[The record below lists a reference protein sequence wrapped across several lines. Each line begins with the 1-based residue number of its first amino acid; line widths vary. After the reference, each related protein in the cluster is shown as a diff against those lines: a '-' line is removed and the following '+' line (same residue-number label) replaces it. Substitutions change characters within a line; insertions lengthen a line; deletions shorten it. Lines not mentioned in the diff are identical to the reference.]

1 MSVFADGFQSGS
13 MFHEILHFL
22 ALKDEFHDTQLL
34 DKTQA
39 QSIIYD
45 KKYMKF
51 LQDKPQENKI
61 KYECIKQELR
71 QGYDKKVGEISKKL
85 SKTQD
90 GSFSLMMLTSPKTTT
105 EDKTFAT
112 LLKEKQCPTIDH
124 IAKQLQRRD
133 VISAKTRLRSADS

>member
-1 MSVFADGFQSGS
+1 
-13 MFHEILHFL
+13 
-22 ALKDEFHDTQLL
+22 
-34 DKTQA
+34 
-39 QSIIYD
+39 
-45 KKYMKF
+45 MKF

-71 QGYDKKVGEISKKL
+71 QGYDKKVGDISKKL

-112 LLKEKQCPTIDH
+112 LLKETQCPTIDH

-133 VISAKTRLRSADS
+133 VISAKTRLRSADSLHSHQSSQKTLKKSESQQKSDYYKFYLQNAQKAIDMMIV

>member
-22 ALKDEFHDTQLL
+22 ALKDEVHDTQLL

-71 QGYDKKVGEISKKL
+71 QGYDKKVGDISKKL
-85 SKTQD
+85 SQT
-90 GSFSLMMLTSPKTTT
+90 
-105 EDKTFAT
+105 
-112 LLKEKQCPTIDH
+112 
-124 IAKQLQRRD
+124 
-133 VISAKTRLRSADS
+133 